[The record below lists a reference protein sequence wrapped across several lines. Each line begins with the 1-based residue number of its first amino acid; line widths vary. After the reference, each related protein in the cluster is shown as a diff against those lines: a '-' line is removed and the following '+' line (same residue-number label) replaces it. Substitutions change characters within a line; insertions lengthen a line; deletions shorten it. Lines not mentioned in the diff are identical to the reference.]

1 MAETFINND
10 QTLNDERRTLNDEPK
25 DKESSPFIVQRS
37 SLDESNNLFPIFV
50 KLEKFRV
57 LVVGGGFVG
66 MEKISAILVNSP
78 STTITLIGR
87 EISGE
92 IKEYAHNFEKVT
104 LHERLF
110 DPTDVDGHDF
120 IIAAT
125 DDKKVNT
132 QIKRLAEEKR
142 KLCNVADTPDEC
154 DFYLSSVVRKGQLK
168 IAISTNGKSPT
179 VAKRLREMLTET
191 LPDKELNEILMNI
204 GVIRKKIGGDF
215 AFKVEALNKLTNVL
229 AEDKKEKLDIDDLS
243 FDSEKF
249 TEAEPEAKKQRSK
262 WKILAIISLIAFC
275 ILLVSNFIAL
285 YAYQKNVHEFVNSL
299 DKSFRWYVLTGFI
312 AEFVAGLLGLGYGVT
327 TSIALMSLN
336 VPPVIMGSSVHTAEL
351 FSMAASGYSHYKYGN
366 INKKLLRALI
376 LPGVV
381 GAIFGAIA
389 LVYFGEHYGA
399 WIKPLLA
406 AYAAVLGINILS
418 KVFSK
423 KIMRQKVKNIS
434 WLATIGGFID
444 SFGGGGWGPLITS
457 TLVSKGRTPRFV
469 VGTVNAS
476 KFFVAF
482 ASALTFFFMVGI
494 GHWQIIIG
502 IMMGGFVAAP
512 ISARLAGLLPTRT
525 MYIAVGVMIILW
537 SVYILQ
543 KLIF

>member
-1 MAETFINND
+1 MQQTMAEISINNF
-10 QTLNDERRTLNDEPK
+10 QPSTFSYEPS
-25 DKESSPFIVQRS
+25 DSESVESSMTNSGINAEVDKS
-37 SLDESNNLFPIFV
+37 VGGAGNNLFPIFL
-50 KLEKFRV
+50 KLEKFR
-57 LVVGGGFVG
+57 LLIVGGGFVG
-66 MEKISAILVNSP
+66 LEKLSAVLSNSP
-78 STTITLIGR
+78 ATTITLVGR
-87 EISGE
+87 EISNE
-92 IKEYAHNFEKVT
+92 IKEMAAQYKKVT
-104 LHERLF
+104 LHEKLF
-110 DPTDVDGHDF
+110 EPTDILDHDF

-132 QIKRLAEEKR
+132 QIKRLAEEKHI
-142 KLCNVADTPDEC
+142 LCNVADTPHEC
-154 DFYLSSVVRKGQLK
+154 DFYLSSVVQKGDLK

-191 LPDKELNEILMNI
+191 LPDKELNEILTNMGI
-204 GVIRKKIGGDF
+204 IRQKIGGDF
-215 AFKVEALNKLTNVL
+215 ANKVVALNKLTNVL
-229 AEDKKEKLDIDDLS
+229 VEDKLIE
-243 FDSEKF
+243 SEEEVEISK
-249 TEAEPEAKKQRSK
+249 PKISK
-262 WKILAIISLIAFC
+262 WKLLAIISLIAFC
-275 ILLVSNFIAL
+275 ILLIVNFIVL
-285 YAYQKNVHEFVNSL
+285 YSYQKGVHEFVDSL
-299 DKSFRWYVLTGFI
+299 DKNFRWYVLTGFI

-327 TSIALMSLN
+327 TSIALMTLN
-336 VPPVIMGSSVHTAEL
+336 IPPVVMGSSIHTAEL
-351 FSMAASGYSHYKYGN
+351 FSMAASGYSHYKFGN

-376 LPGVV
+376 LPGII
-381 GAIFGAIA
+381 GAVFGAMA

-406 AYAAVLGINILS
+406 IYAAVLGINILS
-418 KVFSK
+418 KVFK
-423 KIMRQKVKNIS
+423 KKVMRQKVKNIGY
-434 WLATIGGFID
+434 LATIGGFID

-512 ISARLAGLLPTRT
+512 VSARLAGLLPTRT
-525 MYIAVGVMIILW
+525 MYIAVGVMIIIW

>member
-1 MAETFINND
+1 MQQTMAEISINSR
-10 QTLNDERRTLNDEPK
+10 QP
-25 DKESSPFIVQRS
+25 SAV
-37 SLDESNNLFPIFV
+37 SLDETNVSGENNLDFTKISIPLGANPPREGNNLFPIFL
-50 KLEKFRV
+50 KLEKFR
-57 LVVGGGFVG
+57 LLIVGGGFVG
-66 MEKISAILVNSP
+66 LEKLSTVLANSP
-78 STTITLIGR
+78 NTCITLVGR
-87 EISGE
+87 EISNDIRE
-92 IKEYAHNFEKVT
+92 LAAAYKKVT
-104 LHERLF
+104 LHEKVF
-110 DPTDVDGHDF
+110 EPTDIVGHDF

-132 QIKRLAEEKR
+132 QIKRLAEEQR
-142 KLCNVADTPDEC
+142 ILCNVADTPHEC
-154 DFYLSSVVRKGQLK
+154 DFYLSSIVQKGQLK

-191 LPDKELNEILMNI
+191 LPDKELNEILTNMGI
-204 GVIRKKIGGDF
+204 IRQKIGGDF
-215 AFKVEALNKLTNVL
+215 ANKVVELNKLTNVL
-229 AEDKKEKLDIDDLS
+229 VEDKLEEEVEITKPRI
-243 FDSEKF
+243 
-249 TEAEPEAKKQRSK
+249 SK
-262 WKILAIISLIAFC
+262 WKFLAIISLIAFC
-275 ILLVSNFIAL
+275 ILLIVNFVAL
-285 YAYQKNVHEFVNSL
+285 YSYQKGVHEFVNSL
-299 DKSFRWYVLTGFI
+299 DKNFRWYILTGFI

-327 TSIALMSLN
+327 TSIALMTMN
-336 VPPVIMGSSVHTAEL
+336 IPPVVMGSSIHTAEL
-351 FSMAASGYSHYKYGN
+351 FSMAASGYSHYKFGN

-376 LPGVV
+376 LPGII
-381 GAIFGAIA
+381 GAIFGAMA

-406 AYAAVLGINILS
+406 IYAAVLGINILS
-418 KVFSK
+418 KVFK
-423 KIMRQKVKNIS
+423 KKVMRQKVKNIGY
-434 WLATIGGFID
+434 LATAGGFID

-457 TLVSKGRTPRFV
+457 TLVSKGRTPRYV

-512 ISARLAGLLPTRT
+512 VSARLAGLLPTRT
-525 MYIAVGVMIILW
+525 MYIAVGVMIIIW